1 MTQIQDPIEIIHNE
15 PFMNSINSNLNFMNQ
30 MNLPQMMPQPL
41 NMPINNNYQ
50 MSLPYQVQNNAPNPQ
65 NNDQSN
71 YIIFKINLINY
82 YRKT

>member
-15 PFMNSINSNLNFMNQ
+15 PFMNSINSNLNFINQ
-30 MNLPQMMPQPL
+30 INLPQMIPQPL

-50 MSLPYQVQNNAPNPQ
+50 MNLPYQIQNNAPNQ

-71 YIIFKINLINY
+71 YIFFNLNFINY

>member
-30 MNLPQMMPQPL
+30 MNLPQMIPQPL
-41 NMPINNNYQ
+41 NLPINNNYQ
-50 MSLPYQVQNNAPNPQ
+50 MSIPYQVRNNTANPQ

-71 YIIFKINLINY
+71 YIFFNLNFINY

>member
-30 MNLPQMMPQPL
+30 MNLPQMIPQPL
-41 NMPINNNYQ
+41 SLPINNNYQ
-50 MSLPYQVQNNAPNPQ
+50 MGMPYQVQNNAPNPQ
-65 NNDQSN
+65 NSDQSN
-71 YIIFKINLINY
+71 YIFFNLNFINY

>member
-41 NMPINNNYQ
+41 NLPINNNYQ
-50 MSLPYQVQNNAPNPQ
+50 MSIPYQVQNNTANPQ

-71 YIIFKINLINY
+71 YIFFNLNFINY

>member
-30 MNLPQMMPQPL
+30 MNLPQMIPQPL
-41 NMPINNNYQ
+41 NLPINNNYQ
-50 MSLPYQVQNNAPNPQ
+50 MSIPYQVQNNTANPQ

-71 YIIFKINLINY
+71 YIFINLNFINY

>member
-30 MNLPQMMPQPL
+30 MNLPQMIPQPL
-41 NMPINNNYQ
+41 NLPINNNYQ
-50 MSLPYQVQNNAPNPQ
+50 MSIPYQVQNNTANPQ

-71 YIIFKINLINY
+71 YIFFNLNFINY